1 MKKLIE
7 KVWLYLEE
15 ILTVI
20 ALISL
25 VITGF
30 LINSIVGFG
39 AVTLATAAAA
49 NLVVKYK
56 LSLIHI

>member
-49 NLVVKYK
+49 NLVIKYK
-56 LSLIHI
+56 ERLYSD